1 MKPVSRRRFTIADAM
16 ILIATSAVGWF
27 GVQSTLGGTF
37 GPRRIFAAWRA
48 RTPGPDTLVVVG
60 LAIVVPFLATTTAA
74 ILIMRLRRPRPTSR
88 RLFRQPGT
96 VACVAA
102 LLAMLIEAGWV
113 ASLLA
118 MKSWLMGPDLVFVLH
133 VPQVGFAVVGGWLSL
148 AMAGRWRPEP
158 GWIDRAGRVVGV
170 CWIVATLLWW
180 SRDYLN

>member
-1 MKPVSRRRFTIADAM
+1 M
-16 ILIATSAVGWF
+16 
-27 GVQSTLGGTF
+27 
-37 GPRRIFAAWRA
+37 
-48 RTPGPDTLVVVG
+48 GPDEMVVVDVSII
-60 LAIVVPFLATTTAA
+60 APFLAAATAA
-74 ILIMRLRRPRPTSR
+74 TLAMRLLRPRPTSR
-88 RLFRQPGT
+88 RLFRQPGA

-118 MKSWLMGPDLVFVLH
+118 RKSWLMGPDEVFVFH

-158 GWIDRAGRVVGV
+158 GWIDRAGRLVGV